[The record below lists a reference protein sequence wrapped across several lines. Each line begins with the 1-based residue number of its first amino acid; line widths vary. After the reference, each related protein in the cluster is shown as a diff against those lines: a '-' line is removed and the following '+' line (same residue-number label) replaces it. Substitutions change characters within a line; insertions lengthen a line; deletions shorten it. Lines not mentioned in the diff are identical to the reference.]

1 MRSLEYK
8 EKVLES
14 LIKDT
19 ENENYEEFIGKLRDK
34 KSEELIEELIQ
45 LRPDEEGG
53 RIALTGFYYQF
64 LVCLEYWTQM
74 LQGEWDFVA
83 LELHED
89 IVVGK
94 GNKLRFIQVKSSKE
108 TEKFSSGTVYKRS
121 KVKDKDTKA
130 IVSEINDSWLDKII
144 GKARHFKKQDGYETE
159 FELVTSFVI
168 LDSGGKPV
176 KKYRTT
182 DFPKD
187 VNENDYLVK
196 FMKEEKLK
204 DRDNNKICYEEE
216 SGEDI
221 ISLLSRFHIIK
232 RADLADV
239 KYYENHVLMSL
250 IEILGEGANLN
261 QEDLMMLVGRLMKM
275 CNLHEE
281 KLMLYISEAESNELL
296 QSLEDKVDKRAENR
310 SITKGSITII
320 DEVFANL
327 TQQLSHMDLYL
338 EVQRYISAYK
348 EYLVD
353 WINNGGTIRELIN
366 RYLDGDRYSSAFRI
380 EHIDGQKER
389 LLDLFT
395 VNLLLILAYGNISK
409 FSVEYQ
415 SMLVKEIENKQF
427 GFLSL
432 NRGDKIEKAIEKAEY
447 LLRNYEDIRFL
458 LNPPKTIVQG
468 KFANNRSAPMQKE
481 LNKTDI
487 DIKGL
492 EDDFKLDD
500 VNIVLHIIP
509 GGVFDDEF
517 NNLFGFNDME
527 ELKGHLNSLW
537 GGLL

>member
-1 MRSLEYK
+1 MRSLDYK
-8 EKVLES
+8 QKVLES

-19 ENENYEEFIGKLRDK
+19 ANENYEEFISNLRDE
-34 KSEELIEELIQ
+34 KSEELIEELLQ

-130 IVSEINDSWLDKII
+130 ILSEINDSWLDKII
-144 GKARHFKKQDGYETE
+144 GKARNFKKQDGYETE

-168 LDSGGKPV
+168 MDSGGKPI

-232 RADLADV
+232 RADLAAV
-239 KYYENHVLMSL
+239 KYYENHILMVLN
-250 IEILGEGANLN
+250 EKLGEGASLN

-275 CNLHEE
+275 CNLYEE
-281 KLMLYISEAESNELL
+281 KLMLYISESESNELL
-296 QSLEDKVDKRAENR
+296 QILEDKANKRAENR
-310 SITKGSITII
+310 SHIKGSITII

-327 TQQLSHMDLYL
+327 TQQLSSMDLYE
-338 EVQRYISAYK
+338 EVQEYISAYK
-348 EYLVD
+348 KYLVE
-353 WINNGGTIRELIN
+353 WINDGGTTRELIN
-366 RYLDGDRYSSAFRI
+366 RYLDGDRYSSIFKI
-380 EHIDGQKER
+380 EHIDQQKIR
-389 LLDLFT
+389 LLELFI
-395 VNLLLILAYGNISK
+395 VNLLLILAYGDISK
-409 FSVEYQ
+409 FSVQYQ
-415 SMLVKEIENKQF
+415 SLLVKEIQNKQI

-432 NRGDKIEKAIEKAEY
+432 NRGEKIEKAIEKAEY
-447 LLRNYEDIRFL
+447 LLRNYEDISFL

-468 KFANNRSAPMQKE
+468 KFINNRAAPLQKE
-481 LNKTDI
+481 LDKKDI
-487 DIKGL
+487 DINGL
-492 EDDFKLDD
+492 KDYFKLDE
-500 VNIVLHIIP
+500 VNMVLHIIP
-509 GGVFDDEF
+509 GGMFESEFD
-517 NNLFGFNDME
+517 NLFTFNDME

>member
-348 EYLVD
+348 EYLVG
-353 WINNGGTIRELIN
+353 WINSGGTIRELIN
-366 RYLDGDRYSSAFRI
+366 RYLDGDRYSSAFKI

-527 ELKGHLNSLW
+527 KLKGHLSSLW

>member
-1 MRSLEYK
+1 MDYK
-8 EKVLES
+8 QNVLKS
-14 LIKDT
+14 LIEDT
-19 ENENYEEFIGKLRDK
+19 ENENYEDFIGKLRDK
-34 KSEELIEELIQ
+34 KSEELLEELIQ

-64 LVCLEYWTQM
+64 LVCLDYWTQM
-74 LQGEWDFVA
+74 LKGEWDFIA

-108 TEKFSSGTVYKRS
+108 TEKSSSGTVYKRS
-121 KVKDKDTKA
+121 KIKDKDTKA

-144 GKARHFKKQDGYETE
+144 GKARNFKKQDGYETE

-168 LDSGGKPV
+168 IDSVGKPI
-176 KKYRTT
+176 KKYKTEK
-182 DFPKD
+182 FPKN
-187 VNENDYLVK
+187 VNRNDYLVK

-204 DRDNNKICYEEE
+204 DRDNNKVCYEEE

-221 ISLLSRFHIIK
+221 ISLLSRFHIRK
-232 RADLADV
+232 KPDLAEV
-239 KYYENHVLMSL
+239 KYYEKYILMDL
-250 IEILGEGANLN
+250 NEKLGEGAGLK

-275 CNLHEE
+275 CNLYEE
-281 KLMLYISEAESNELL
+281 KLMLYISETESNELL
-296 QSLEDKVDKRAENR
+296 QILEDKANKRAENR

-366 RYLDGDRYSSAFRI
+366 RYLDGDRYSSAFKI

-487 DIKGL
+487 EIKGL